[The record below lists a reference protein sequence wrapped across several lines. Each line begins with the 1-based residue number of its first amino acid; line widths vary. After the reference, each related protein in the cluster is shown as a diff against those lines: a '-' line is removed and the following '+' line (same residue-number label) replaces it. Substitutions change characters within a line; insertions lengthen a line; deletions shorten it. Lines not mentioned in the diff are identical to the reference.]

1 MKEAAEKESS
11 VENGPNSIAIPSDR
25 CLCSLLSL

>member
-11 VENGPNSIAIPSDR
+11 VDNGPNSVAIPSNR
-25 CLCSLLSL
+25 CLCILLSL